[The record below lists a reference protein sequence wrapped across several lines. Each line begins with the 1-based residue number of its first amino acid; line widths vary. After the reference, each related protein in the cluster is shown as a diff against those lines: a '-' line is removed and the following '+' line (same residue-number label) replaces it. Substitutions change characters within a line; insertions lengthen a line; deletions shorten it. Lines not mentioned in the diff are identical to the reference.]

1 MGGGTHYVVA
11 PERSGR
17 SGCHDG
23 TDELPGG
30 PVSQGAV
37 RVDLVVVGEPGG
49 QGPEYG
55 LCIGAGADA
64 DVVALEGPDEPPAPP
79 RTLLIKDASHSSL
92 LQSGL
97 APGYDDASKSRR
109 PAWALR
115 KRDAPSIPQPVRLWR
130 VLLRNQ
136 EREAIAIITKR
147 YFDELIQHACRAQ
160 HACRIPRH

>member
-1 MGGGTHYVVA
+1 VGGGTHYVVA

-64 DVVALEGPDEPPAPP
+64 DVVALEGPDEPPSAPP
-79 RTLLIKDASHSSL
+79 HPPRQGRFTFLTASVG
-92 LQSGL
+92 SG
-97 APGYDDASKSRR
+97 AG
-109 PAWALR
+109 LR
-115 KRDAPSIPQPVRLWR
+115 
-130 VLLRNQ
+130 
-136 EREAIAIITKR
+136 
-147 YFDELIQHACRAQ
+147 
-160 HACRIPRH
+160 